1 MKSNNDKKW
10 TVADVLTNFSKTQ
23 AQVQQEKQLKQQL
36 KEALMQ
42 NQAQALGQFVP
53 GMQQQMQPMQQD
65 MSLEQSYQQAK
76 QGGIH
81 IDPSK
86 KGTFKAQATRM
97 GMGIQEAAA
106 HILAN
111 RDEYTSGMVRKANFA
126 RNFAKEE
133 GGQMMRY
140 GAGGDMM
147 ACPEGLYWDGQKC
160 VEIPK
165 HISDRN
171 MQTYFTNPPSYGVTD
186 NSGNLLYDGSD
197 VERAKGF
204 YARGSEYGIIP
215 PEGTPRPIYP
225 NPVDML
231 RQLNEQNSDVLRNAA
246 LREKQLSEIEV
257 NENWNRLSNEIE
269 KENDGGEMLNEYG
282 RGGYTVR
289 RSNDRKGKT
298 HVVTGPDGTKKY
310 FGDPNMG
317 ERSKSKYGKDAF
329 YARHA
334 DSLKKNPYFRA
345 YARATWE
352 DGGEMTQYAGGGSPI
367 WPPGR
372 GKNKTYLTYSPFYGN
387 SLTGQSSN
395 MGYAD
400 NPFSD
405 EKSDFFKVNTIR
417 MPQSYIGVSGGADPY
432 GKFNHN
438 QGIMQKLGYDAYVGL
453 PYNYDPNNTD
463 YYSNTPSVGGRI
475 RYNNTIDNQWL
486 GIPWNKVFV
495 EASGD
500 YSQSDGLNTN
510 FSFGTRFDGKKG
522 NSKGY
527 FEPHI
532 GVSGSWGPHGIKPGA
547 YSANALAEYQAI
559 MGSNDIPDLEGD
571 SVNMSDPMI
580 QMLLADIY
588 NENIENPLAK
598 GKKQQGAMAD
608 IDLGFKTGF
617 EWSPKFLTKRLP
629 GSKIFGD
636 LRYTAQPIRGMFVN
650 GMSEDSQ
657 SSVGNY
663 NGVQTSLSDQSE
675 TNKLSFS
682 HQFTGGLGLKVPI
695 GTVKDKIENIDF
707 TRTRIPK
714 DPKDCRCPDGT
725 IVDRLED
732 GSCPCDDHNEECPP
746 CPDGSVP
753 KRLRDGTCPCEKP
766 IEVDEYARHPRWL
779 RDGGMIKRADGSYSQ
794 RGLWDNIRANA
805 GSGKEPTRE
814 MLKQERKIRKKAMGG
829 IMGPDDCEKGF
840 EWNDMYQMC
849 VPVGSD
855 MIDSKVGEN
864 YLKDWYSKRL
874 NVIDN
879 PGYADAVG
887 AKNVK
892 DHTNF
897 LNQTVPLINEQL
909 INKYPTTN
917 YVDELEGI
925 QAKGEYVYDKKNPQ
939 INIVKKYMTN
949 PVDFAATQVHEG
961 STYANEANQKA
972 LNSYLTP
979 IQNAIIAQN
988 IKPWDEFFRDNDKVD
1003 KSNKAA
1009 VRELEEQYDYST
1021 DPRQDNIHSNVHAS
1035 RYLFNLLPDEIITE
1049 EKINSMIEEGMRKG
1063 YLDMSS
1069 PNYHD
1074 DFYRL
1079 TRLAKDKKS
1088 LVNLFNLLASNDN
1101 GLNENDLQMA
1111 KHGGNIGKLRRFL

>member
-1 MKSNNDKKW
+1 
-10 TVADVLTNFSKTQ
+10 
-23 AQVQQEKQLKQQL
+23 
-36 KEALMQ
+36 
-42 NQAQALGQFVP
+42 
-53 GMQQQMQPMQQD
+53 
-65 MSLEQSYQQAK
+65 
-76 QGGIH
+76 
-81 IDPSK
+81 
-86 KGTFKAQATRM
+86 
-97 GMGIQEAAA
+97 
-106 HILAN
+106 
-111 RDEYTSGMVRKANFA
+111 
-126 RNFAKEE
+126 
-133 GGQMMRY
+133 
-140 GAGGDMM
+140 
-147 ACPEGLYWDGQKC
+147 
-160 VEIPK
+160 
-165 HISDRN
+165 
-171 MQTYFTNPPSYGVTD
+171 
-186 NSGNLLYDGSD
+186 
-197 VERAKGF
+197 
-204 YARGSEYGIIP
+204 
-215 PEGTPRPIYP
+215 
-225 NPVDML
+225 
-231 RQLNEQNSDVLRNAA
+231 
-246 LREKQLSEIEV
+246 
-257 NENWNRLSNEIE
+257 
-269 KENDGGEMLNEYG
+269 
-282 RGGYTVR
+282 
-289 RSNDRKGKT
+289 
-298 HVVTGPDGTKKY
+298 
-310 FGDPNMG
+310 
-317 ERSKSKYGKDAF
+317 
-329 YARHA
+329 
-334 DSLKKNPYFRA
+334 
-345 YARATWE
+345 
-352 DGGEMTQYAGGGSPI
+352 
-367 WPPGR
+367 
-372 GKNKTYLTYSPFYGN
+372 
-387 SLTGQSSN
+387 

-405 EKSDFFKVNTIR
+405 EKSDFLKVNTIR

-438 QGIMQKLGYDAYVGL
+438 DGIMKKLGYDAYVGL
-453 PYNYDPNNTD
+453 PYNYDPNNTN
-463 YYSNTPSVGGRI
+463 YYSNTPSFGGRI
-475 RYNNTIDNQWL
+475 RYNNTIDNRML

-500 YSQSDGLNTN
+500 YSQSDGLNAN

-522 NSKGY
+522 KTKGY

-532 GVSGSWGPHGIKPGA
+532 GASGSWGPHGIKPGA
-547 YSANALAEYQAI
+547 YSANALAAYQAI
-559 MGSNDIPDLEGD
+559 MGSNEIPDLEGD

-580 QMLLADIY
+580 QNLIENIY

-617 EWSPKFLTKRLP
+617 EWTPKFLTKRLP

-636 LRYTAQPIRGMFVN
+636 LRYTAQPMRGNFVS

-675 TNKLSFS
+675 TNKLAFS
-682 HQFTGGLGLKVPI
+682 HQFTGGLGLKVPL

-714 DPKDCRCPDGT
+714 VPKDCRCPDGT

-753 KRLRDGTCPCEKP
+753 RRLKDGTCPCKKT

-814 MLKQERKIRKKAMGG
+814 MLEQERKIRKKAMGG
-829 IMGPDDCEKGF
+829 IMGPNDCEEGF

-849 VPVGSD
+849 VPIGSD

-874 NVIDN
+874 NVINN
-879 PGYADAVG
+879 PGFADAVG

-909 INKYPTTN
+909 NNKYPTTN

-925 QAKGEYVYDKKNPQ
+925 QGKGEYVYDKKNPQ

-1003 KSNKAA
+1003 KSNKDA

-1021 DPRQDNIHSNVHAS
+1021 DPQQDNIHSNVHAS

-1111 KHGGNIGKLRRFL
+1111 KHGGNIGNLRRFL

>member
-133 GGQMMRY
+133 GGETNEPCPPGMRWDPVLRDCVADTYNEAPTIQQIYNDPELLMRLKDLEHKRDVDEY
-140 GAGGDMM
+140 GDWRWNQIFDHDTNGERFELPNGFWPYD
-147 ACPEGLYWDGQKC
+147 EKGK
-160 VEIPK
+160 EIPGGYPDTEFGKWLREFNTK
-165 HISDRN
+165 HPAPNKIKD
-171 MQTYFTNPPSYGVTD
+171 FK
-186 NSGNLLYDGSD
+186 L
-197 VERAKGF
+197 
-204 YARGSEYGIIP
+204 
-215 PEGTPRPIYP
+215 PEDY
-225 NPVDML
+225 
-231 RQLNEQNSDVLRNAA
+231 EQNDGHSPTHLRYPQDLEFDFENMDQFQKKDYNEYIKFFQPDGTTPISKPQ
-246 LREKQLSEIEV
+246 LQKQMGEDYDKWCPHQKII
-257 NENWNRLSNEIE
+257 RLSDGRTKKICVSYEE
-269 KENDGGEMLNEYG
+269 SLAEYGGEMDEPCPNGTHWDPVLKNCVPDEKKPGVSPTREELFNDPEYRKNIDRLEYKRDVKDYLNYG
-282 RGGYTVR
+282 EQKKDDYIKENYKGP
-289 RSNDRKGKT
+289 RKQYDDGT
-298 HVVTGPDGTKKY
+298 LGPDVSPEWDQFK
-310 FGDPNMG
+310 N
-317 ERSKSKYGKDAF
+317 SKEF
-329 YARHA
+329 QNL
-334 DSLKKNPYFRA
+334 LKKFPWSIDGMLLEKDPGWQLPNDGPVNIEHYPLVGPWNKEDTKSYDNFFEP
-345 YARATWE
+345 ATNDYPENYDE
-352 DGGEMTQYAGGGSPI
+352 DGNFLYKPKKVIQNSKELKEQLNNRYEDWCPCSKKEELMVNGRPTIKEVCIPCEQAEYGGEMMKYAGGGSPI

-417 MPQSYIGVSGGADPY
+417 MPQSYIGISGGADPY
-432 GKFNHN
+432 GRFNHN
-438 QGIMQKLGYDAYVGL
+438 DGIMKKLGYDAYVGL

-475 RYNNTIDNQWL
+475 RYNNTIDNRML

-500 YSQSDGLNTN
+500 YSQSDGLNGN
-510 FSFGTRFDGKKG
+510 FSVGTRFDGKRG

-532 GVSGSWGPHGIKPGA
+532 GVSGSFGPHGIKPGA
-547 YSANALAEYQAI
+547 YSANALAQYQLLTQ
-559 MGSNDIPDLEGD
+559 SNDIPNLDDD
-571 SVNMSDPMI
+571 SVNMSDPAI
-580 QMLLADIY
+580 QNLISAIY

-636 LRYTAQPIRGMFVN
+636 LRYTAQPVRGMFVS
-650 GMSEDSQ
+650 GMGENSQ
-657 SSVGNY
+657 SNY
-663 NGVQTSLSDQSE
+663 AGQMGDAIIQSSDQGE

-695 GTVKDKIENIDF
+695 GTVKDKIQSIDLIK
-707 TRTRIPK
+707 TRIPK
-714 DPKDCRCPDGT
+714 DCMCPDGT
-725 IVDRLED
+725 KVDKLED
-732 GSCPCDDHNEECPP
+732 GSCPCDDYQIEECPP

-753 KRLRDGTCPCEKP
+753 RRLKDGTCPCEDFTYP
-766 IEVDEYARHPRWL
+766 DPDEWARHPRWL

-805 GSGKEPTRE
+805 GSGKKPTRE
-814 MLKQERKIRKKAMGG
+814 MLEQERKIRKKAMGG
-829 IMGPDDCEKGF
+829 IMGPNNCQEGF
-840 EWNDMYQMC
+840 EWNDIYQTC
-849 VPVGSD
+849 VPIS
-855 MIDSKVGEN
+855 
-864 YLKDWYSKRL
+864 R
-874 NVIDN
+874 
-879 PGYADAVG
+879 
-887 AKNVK
+887 
-892 DHTNF
+892 NF
-897 LNQTVPLINEQL
+897 L
-909 INKYPTTN
+909 
-917 YVDELEGI
+917 
-925 QAKGEYVYDKKNPQ
+925 
-939 INIVKKYMTN
+939 
-949 PVDFAATQVHEG
+949 
-961 STYANEANQKA
+961 
-972 LNSYLTP
+972 
-979 IQNAIIAQN
+979 
-988 IKPWDEFFRDNDKVD
+988 
-1003 KSNKAA
+1003 
-1009 VRELEEQYDYST
+1009 
-1021 DPRQDNIHSNVHAS
+1021 
-1035 RYLFNLLPDEIITE
+1035 
-1049 EKINSMIEEGMRKG
+1049 
-1063 YLDMSS
+1063 
-1069 PNYHD
+1069 
-1074 DFYRL
+1074 
-1079 TRLAKDKKS
+1079 
-1088 LVNLFNLLASNDN
+1088 
-1101 GLNENDLQMA
+1101 
-1111 KHGGNIGKLRRFL
+1111 